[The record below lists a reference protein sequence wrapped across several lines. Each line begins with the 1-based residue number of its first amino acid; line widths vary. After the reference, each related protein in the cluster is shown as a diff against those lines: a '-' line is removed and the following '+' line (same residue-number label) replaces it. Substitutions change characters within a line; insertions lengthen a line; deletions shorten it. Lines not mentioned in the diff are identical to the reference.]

1 MVAKVLFLTLA
12 VIIIGAL
19 SLMALI
25 KVWDVAHESMAKR
38 KVRKLNQK
46 LDEIEGN

>member
-1 MVAKVLFLTLA
+1 MAAKVLFLILA
-12 VIIIGAL
+12 VIIITAL
-19 SLMALI
+19 SLMAVI
-25 KVWDVAHESMAKR
+25 KLWDFVHENMANR